1 MVSFTLQAPP
11 FSLNKA
17 YYKRSFTRTADC
29 RAWGDAILVQLQDD
43 AIQAEFEALRASFET
58 GHSLHVN
65 LVFFIPQSKFYTK
78 KGDLS
83 RRAQDLSNVEKLL
96 IDLIFDPRF
105 EGRFVDGQ
113 EISNLS
119 MDDKYITL
127 LVSEKVPTE
136 HEHRIKVDI
145 NLRTHQDLHQ

>member
-17 YYKRSFTRTADC
+17 YYKRSFTRTAAC
-29 RAWGDAILVQLQDD
+29 REWGDAILLQLQDD
-43 AIQAEFEALRASFET
+43 AIQAQFAALKASFET

-65 LVFFIPQSKFYTK
+65 LVFHIPQCKFYTK

-105 EGRFVDGQ
+105 EGRFIDGQ
-113 EISNLS
+113 EIFNLS

-136 HEHRIKVDI
+136 REHRIDI
-145 NLRTHQDLHQ
+145 DISLRNPRDLHR